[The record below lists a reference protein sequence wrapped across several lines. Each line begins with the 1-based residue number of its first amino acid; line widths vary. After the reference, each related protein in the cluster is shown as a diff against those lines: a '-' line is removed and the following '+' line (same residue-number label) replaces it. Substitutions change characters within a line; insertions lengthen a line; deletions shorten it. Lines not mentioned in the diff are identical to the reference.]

1 MANIL
6 GMKKLIAVAAA
17 LALVAVPS
25 AASAGKKK
33 GPAPY
38 KSETVAVAT
47 GHPVLHSATGTLLSV
62 TAQEF
67 MNTCAIPGS
76 NGLDAYVF
84 EVPAEY
90 QKINAYLS
98 ATATAPSPAGY
109 DLDAY
114 LFDAECQL
122 TQAVNAEGTDQEG
135 SVLKG
140 TAYILIHNY
149 LPGPMDAQIEL
160 KPL

>member
-1 MANIL
+1 
-6 GMKKLIAVAAA
+6 MKKLTAVAAV
-17 LALVAVPS
+17 LALLALPG

-38 KSETVAVAT
+38 KSETVTVAT
-47 GHPVLHSATGTLLSV
+47 GHPVLHSASGTLLSV

-67 MNTCAIPGS
+67 MNSCAIPAS

-98 ATATAPSPAGY
+98 ATATSPSPAGY
-109 DLDAY
+109 DVDAY
-114 LFDAECQL
+114 LFDADCQL
-122 TQAVNAEGTDQEG
+122 TQPVNAAGTDQEG
-135 SVLKG
+135 SILKG

-149 LPGPMDAQIEL
+149 LPGPIDTQIEL